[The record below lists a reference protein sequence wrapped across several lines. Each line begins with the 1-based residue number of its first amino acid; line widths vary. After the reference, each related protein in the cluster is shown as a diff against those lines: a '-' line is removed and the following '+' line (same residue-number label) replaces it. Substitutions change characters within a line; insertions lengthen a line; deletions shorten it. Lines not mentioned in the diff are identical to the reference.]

1 MAGSYPIQLPHVG
14 ESVTEAVIGK
24 WLKGVGD
31 HVDKFDPMVEVVT
44 DKVNMEFPA
53 PEAGT
58 ITEIVAQE
66 GDSVPMGALIAR
78 MDPDDPNVIVPSP
91 EEAAASSAGDAIGL
105 VGEMITGANVGPTG
119 GTFAD
124 TSIEAATPAEKTA
137 TMETA
142 AHGGSDRSGH

>member
-1 MAGSYPIQLPHVG
+1 MPDSYPIHLPHVG

-24 WLKGVGD
+24 WLVQAGD

-44 DKVNMEFPA
+44 DKVNMEYPA

-66 GDSVPMGALIAR
+66 GATVPMGALIAS
-78 MDPDDPNVIVPSP
+78 MDPDDPNVTAPSP
-91 EEAAASSAGDAIGL
+91 DEAAAASAGDAVGL

-124 TSIEAATPAEKTA
+124 TSV
-137 TMETA
+137 
-142 AHGGSDRSGH
+142 